1 MEPAVGVDDL
11 CRSLGV
17 LVVTQHDAAA
27 PDADLAGLVQ
37 LIFHIVVGLMV
48 VGLAH
53 GAHVVGR
60 LGEVQDAVAEGLGH
74 AVALVDDEAVLDQL
88 QKHLGVEGSRRAAQ
102 VPQAVQTADAAAL
115 HVVVDGLHQHGG
127 RGHDVAV
134 HQAQVAVE
142 VADVA
147 AEVQGPAGR
156 RVGHDADEAGHV
168 EEGQQGHMAQ
178 RQLLACREAVGD
190 PVLCHLRIGV
200 QAGAHIPLREHDALA
215 AAGGAG
221 GEHQHHQI
229 IVAHAVGQLAGGSL
243 FIAVHGAELRAVGG
257 FQLGAAAVVD
267 AVVQDE
273 GRLHEAQLIFQL
285 LPGLFLVQSH
295 ENAAGEDDAVGR
307 HAEFIA
313 VPAQQND
320 APALD
325 VRHFGLEIG
334 RHPADVLRILAILLL
349 HDGLAVLGHIANGHM
364 IRKLLFHAAGHHVVY
379 ACGYFDVFSHRFFS
393 FFVKFSAQH
402 FFHSL
407 SRVIPNL
414 WQFEENFGTTPYG
427 NSIPQAERKRK
438 I

>member
-1 MEPAVGVDDL
+1 
-11 CRSLGV
+11 
-17 LVVTQHDAAA
+17 
-27 PDADLAGLVQ
+27 
-37 LIFHIVVGLMV
+37 
-48 VGLAH
+48 
-53 GAHVVGR
+53 
-60 LGEVQDAVAEGLGH
+60 
-74 AVALVDDEAVLDQL
+74 
-88 QKHLGVEGSRRAAQ
+88 
-102 VPQAVQTADAAAL
+102 
-115 HVVVDGLHQHGG
+115 
-127 RGHDVAV
+127 
-134 HQAQVAVE
+134 
-142 VADVA
+142 
-147 AEVQGPAGR
+147 
-156 RVGHDADEAGHV
+156 
-168 EEGQQGHMAQ
+168 MAQ

-229 IVAHAVGQLAGGSL
+229 VVAHAVGQLAGGSIL
-243 FIAVHGAELRAVGG
+243 IAVHGAELRAVGG

-285 LPGLFLVQSH
+285 VPGLFLVQGH
-295 ENAAGEDDAVGR
+295 EDASGEDDAEGC

-334 RHPADVLRILAILLL
+334 RHPADVLRILAVLLL
-349 HDGLAVLGHIANGHM
+349 HDSLAVLGHIADGHM
-364 IRKLLFHAAGHHVVY
+364 IGELLLHAAGHHVVY
-379 ACGYFDVFSHRFFS
+379 ACGYFDVFSHRSFS
-393 FFVKFSAQH
+393 FFVKFSALH

-414 WQFEENFGTTPYG
+414 WHFEENFGTAPHG
-427 NSIPQAERKRK
+427 NSIPQAEHKRK